1 MKLTIEQK
9 KKLRDKERLNLAPFK
24 RETKQVDIQRL
35 IDKHY
40 PKPERFEIFESK
52 LNNK

>member
-24 RETKQVDIQRL
+24 RETKQIAIQRL

-40 PKPERFEIFESK
+40 PKPERYEIFESK
-52 LNNK
+52 INNQ